1 MKTYNYHLTAEKVLL
16 ESYKKEN
23 SSKSRLLCV
32 AVMLAVSIIFCIL
45 SLSYGKLQ
53 IDLQKNI
60 RSDGMAASVYIEN
73 GTEEMAQQL
82 NSLSYISKIGKQKFA
97 GILLQQNLK
106 YCDCAVA
113 DETGFQ

>member
-1 MKTYNYHLTAEKVLL
+1 MKTYNYHLPAEKVLL

-45 SLSYGKLQ
+45 SFSYGKLQ

-82 NSLSYISKIGKQKFA
+82 NSLSYISKIGKQKF
-97 GILLQQNLK
+97 G
-106 YCDCAVA
+106 
-113 DETGFQ
+113 